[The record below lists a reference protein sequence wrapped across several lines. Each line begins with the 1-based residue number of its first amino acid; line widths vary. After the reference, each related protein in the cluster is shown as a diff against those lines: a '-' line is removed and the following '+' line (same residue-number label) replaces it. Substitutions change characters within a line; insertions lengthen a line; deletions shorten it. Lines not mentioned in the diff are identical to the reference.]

1 MRFQLYL
8 QLDEFQPTTTEKD
21 EEETFGNRTP
31 NVSNANDLVDLDV
44 ERIAAR
50 RNTNACG
57 KDDEEK
63 ERP

>member
-8 QLDEFQPTTTEKD
+8 QLDEFQPTTTKK
-21 EEETFGNRTP
+21 EEGTFDNRTP

-44 ERIAAR
+44 ERHAAR